1 MSAPRPAP
9 RTPQSDYLL
18 QLGIRL
24 LKPYAALPTAR
35 AAMVT
40 GSAAEG
46 VSDFHS
52 DLDMTMGYEA
62 AYALE
67 SLVGDVVTLVERE
80 CPDIETLAVRRRLGY
95 RRPAWT
101 SRAG

>member
-18 QLGIRL
+18 QL
-24 LKPYAALPTAR
+24 
-35 AAMVT
+35 
-40 GSAAEG
+40 G